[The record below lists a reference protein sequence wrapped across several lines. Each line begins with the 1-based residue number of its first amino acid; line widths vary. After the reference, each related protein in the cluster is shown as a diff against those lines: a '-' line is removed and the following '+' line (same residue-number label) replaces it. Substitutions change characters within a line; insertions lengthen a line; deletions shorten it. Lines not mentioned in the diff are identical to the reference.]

1 MANKKTFEELNRAL
15 RLTNEVNELIL
26 RISEEKLLLN
36 EVCRLIVDIGGYRL
50 AWVGLKRHDDEK
62 SVPAAAIYGIAKEY
76 TDGVQVSWDADNP
89 FGQGPTGRAIRS
101 GRTVTTHV
109 SDKLFS
115 PWRENAL
122 KHGIRAT
129 AALPMHLDD
138 EVVGALNIYSA
149 NENAFS
155 DDELILLERM
165 ADNLAYGLRNIKAGA
180 ELKKLHLAVKYLN
193 QPLFITDTAGKI
205 EYVNKAFV
213 EITGYT
219 EEEAI
224 GQTPAIL
231 KSESHPP
238 EFYKAMWDTLLKGKR
253 WKGGIANRMKN
264 GQLREE
270 FLVITPLNGEDG
282 KIVSFVCIIT
292 DIA

>member
-1 MANKKTFEELNRAL
+1 MVIKKSFEELNRAL

-26 RISEEKLLLN
+26 RTSEEKLLLN
-36 EVCRLIVDIGGYRL
+36 EICRLIVDIGGYRL
-50 AWVGLKRHDDEK
+50 AWIGLKRHDDEK
-62 SVPAAAIYGIAKEY
+62 SVPPAAASGLAKEY
-76 TDGVQVSWDADNP
+76 LDTIKVSWSSESSI
-89 FGQGPTGRAIRS
+89 GQGPIGSAIRS
-101 GRTVTTHV
+101 GHTVTMHV
-109 SDKLFS
+109 SDKSFS

-122 KHGIRAT
+122 KHGIRVI

-149 NENAFS
+149 NEDAFS

-165 ADNLAYGLRNIKAGA
+165 ADNLAYGLRNIKAA
-180 ELKKLHLAVKYLN
+180 QELKKLHIAIKYLN
-193 QPLFITDTAGKI
+193 HPLFITDTAGKI
-205 EYVNKAFV
+205 EFVNKAFV
-213 EITGYT
+213 ELTGYA
-219 EEEAI
+219 EGEAI

-238 EFYKAMWDTLLKGKR
+238 EFYKAMWDTLLKGKG
-253 WKGGIANRMKN
+253 WTGKIVNRMKN

-270 FLVITPLNGEDG
+270 YLAITPLNGEDG
-282 KIVSFVCIIT
+282 KIASFVCIIT